1 MWRSQVGLNMD
12 AARAARMF
20 PGLRCAAGTG
30 TLMVWIQIILEN
42 YKLLILKV
50 FYVNVFAFALF

>member
-1 MWRSQVGLNMD
+1 MD